1 MERLG
6 ELRKE
11 IETVRKELDVAAAV
25 DLSTEECYQISLRLD
40 RLIADYMQYT
50 KEERLQNCG

>member
-1 MERLG
+1 MEKLG
-6 ELRKE
+6 KLRKE

-40 RLIADYMQYT
+40 RLIDDYMQYT
-50 KEERLQNCG
+50 KEKRLQNCG